1 MGGFD
6 THARQVEPTDTTTGA
21 HARLLAKLS
30 EAISA
35 FQDDLT
41 LLQVSDRVMGMTF
54 SEFGRRIQSNAS
66 GGTDHGA
73 AAPVFVFGE
82 KVQGGVIGQNPIWP
96 DKLTVNDNIA
106 MQYDFR
112 SVYNTV
118 LEKWFLSDETTAE
131 TALLK
136 KYPSLALIQV

>member
-1 MGGFD
+1 
-6 THARQVEPTDTTTGA
+6 
-21 HARLLAKLS
+21 
-30 EAISA
+30 
-35 FQDDLT
+35 
-41 LLQVSDRVMGMTF
+41 MGMTF

-82 KVQGGVIGQNPIWP
+82 KVQGGVIGQNPSWP

-112 SVYNTV
+112 SVYSTL
-118 LEKWFLSDETTAE
+118 LEKWFLSDETIAE

-136 KYPSLALIQV
+136 KYPSLALIRQGA